1 MGGEWVGGG
10 RVEREAAQEA
20 IVGGQRG
27 QERLSCSGGSGNQDG
42 KWVQKEM
49 ALWAGR
55 TLYAVGAHARA

>member
-1 MGGEWVGGG
+1 M
-10 RVEREAAQEA
+10 EREAAQEA

-55 TLYAVGAHARA
+55 ILYAVGAHARA